1 MSQQK
6 YRRWEV
12 HASALPE
19 SPLVGEVFFPLES
32 SANDADARRP
42 RDSGNALD
50 DSSSGSAGSKRNRR
64 RGSRASWVENG
75 LERNDDALR
84 SSGKP
89 FNASLHSS
97 AGFNSLAASS
107 HLLPRFRY
115 SPEWIEGGFALGADL
130 PLTPG
135 LQRPLRGRRSFGF
148 LTDRRLSEASIE
160 RFRAARR
167 EGSESL
173 AALPALDTAGEEEA
187 AAVLLPNAAA
197 HAGGI
202 EFSSPDAVCG
212 TTLRLPYESTGLGSV
227 LDALAGAGR
236 RRTNLKGLL
245 ALASATVLPGGRTS
259 LALVTE
265 SGESALTVR
274 SSADLI
280 DFPLWR
286 RLLLELAHDCGIDC
300 AESRLTEASGVRA
313 LFTQRVD
320 RTEDAARRQRLTLSG
335 ATLSPERSLS
345 YLGIAEILNRE
356 GAAPA
361 QDLPQVWRRMVFAL
375 LTGAEDRGQKWLFHR
390 TQTGWRLAK
399 AHGFSPCAGA
409 PRPMTADGRRHLA
422 TLDDAVRLA
431 PYFGMRLSD
440 AKTAAAGMRRA
451 IRDWEERAIELGADV
466 SEVELL
472 APGFEA
478 F

>member
-1 MSQQK
+1 MTQPK
-6 YRRWEV
+6 FRRWEV
-12 HASALPE
+12 HASALPDN
-19 SPLVGEVFFPLES
+19 PLVGEVFFPLEYP
-32 SANDADARRP
+32 AVDADP
-42 RDSGNALD
+42 HGNDSGNALD
-50 DSSSGSAGSKRNRR
+50 ASSTDGSYSKRTRR
-64 RGSRASWVENG
+64 RGSHASLAENG
-75 LERNDDALR
+75 LEKNGGVAR
-84 SSGKP
+84 SAGKS
-89 FNASLHSS
+89 FNAFGHSS
-97 AGFNSLAASS
+97 AGFNPAGTSAP
-107 HLLPRFRY
+107 LLPRFRY
-115 SPEWIEGGFALGADL
+115 SPEWLEGGFALGADL

-135 LQRPLRGRRSFGF
+135 LQAPLRGRRSFGF
-148 LTDRRLSEASIE
+148 LTDRRLSDASTE

-173 AALPALDTAGEEEA
+173 AALPALDTAGDEEA
-187 AAVLLPNAAA
+187 AAVLLPHAAA

-202 EFSSPDAVCG
+202 EFSSPDAACG
-212 TTLRLPYESTGLGSV
+212 TTLRLPYESTGLGNV
-227 LDALAGAGR
+227 IDALASESR
-236 RRTNLKGLL
+236 RRANLKTLL

-274 SSADLI
+274 SPADLI

-286 RLLLELAHDCGIDC
+286 RLFLELARDCGIEC
-300 AESRLTEASGVRA
+300 AGSRLTHASGMRA
-313 LFTQRVD
+313 LFTERVD
-320 RTEDAARRQRLTLSG
+320 RTEDAAHRQRLTLSG

-375 LTGAEDRGQKWLFHR
+375 LTGAEDRGAKWLFHR

-422 TLDDAVRLA
+422 SLDDAVRLA
-431 PYFGMRLSD
+431 PYFGMRLTD
-440 AKTAAAGMRRA
+440 AKTAAAGIRRA
-451 IRDWEERAIELGADV
+451 LRDWEERALELGADV

-472 APGFEA
+472 APGFEV

>member
-1 MSQQK
+1 MTQQK
-6 YRRWEV
+6 FRCWEV
-12 HASALPE
+12 HASALPD
-19 SPLVGEVFFPLES
+19 SPLVGEVFFPVSSIPIDADSRGNDSSESLES
-32 SANDADARRP
+32 SASCDAT
-42 RDSGNALD
+42 
-50 DSSSGSAGSKRNRR
+50 SKRASRRNNRTSFAKT
-64 RGSRASWVENG
+64 GFEKNSGPAETAG
-75 LERNDDALR
+75 R
-84 SSGKP
+84 SLSPSGRHSSVR
-89 FNASLHSS
+89 NASSTP
-97 AGFNSLAASS
+97 SL
-107 HLLPRFRY
+107 LLPRFRY
-115 SPEWIEGGFALGADL
+115 STAWLEGGFALGADL

-135 LQRPLRGRRSFGF
+135 LQAPLRGRRSFGF
-148 LTDRRLSEASIE
+148 LTDRRLSDASTE

-173 AALPALDTAGEEEA
+173 AALPALDTAGDEEA

-202 EFSSPDAVCG
+202 EFSSPEAACG

-227 LDALAGAGR
+227 FDALASEGR
-236 RRTNLKGLL
+236 RRASLKTLL
-245 ALASATVLPGGRTS
+245 ALASATVLPGGRTA

-274 SSADLI
+274 SPTDLI

-286 RLLLELAHDCGIDC
+286 RLFLELAHDCGIEC
-300 AESRLTEASGVRA
+300 AESRLIHAAGMRA

-320 RTEDAARRQRLTLSG
+320 RTEDAEHRQRLTLSG
-335 ATLSPERSLS
+335 TTLSPERALS

-356 GAAPA
+356 GAAPS

-375 LTGAEDRGQKWLFHR
+375 LTGAEDRGAKWLFHR

-422 TLDDAVRLA
+422 SLDDAVRLA
-431 PYFGMRLSD
+431 PYFGMRLAD

-451 IRDWEERAIELGADV
+451 LRDWEERALELGADV

>member
-1 MSQQK
+1 MTQPK
-6 YRRWEV
+6 FRRWEV
-12 HASALPE
+12 HASALPD
-19 SPLVGEVFFPLES
+19 SPLVGEVFFPLEDP
-32 SANDADARRP
+32 AVDADP
-42 RDSGNALD
+42 HGSDSGNALD
-50 DSSSGSAGSKRNRR
+50 ASSTDGTYSKRTRR
-64 RGSRASWVENG
+64 RCSHTSLAENG
-75 LERNDDALR
+75 LEKNGGVVR
-84 SSGKP
+84 SASKS
-89 FNASLHSS
+89 FNTFGHSS
-97 AGFNSLAASS
+97 AGFNPTGTSTP
-107 HLLPRFRY
+107 LLPHFRY
-115 SPEWIEGGFALGADL
+115 SPEWLEGGFTLGADL

-135 LQRPLRGRRSFGF
+135 LQAPLRGRRSFGF
-148 LTDRRLSEASIE
+148 LTDRRLSDASTE

-173 AALPALDTAGEEEA
+173 AALPALDTAGDEEA
-187 AAVLLPNAAA
+187 AAVLLPHAAA

-202 EFSSPDAVCG
+202 EFSSPDAACG
-212 TTLRLPYESTGLGSV
+212 TTLRLPYESTGLGNV
-227 LDALAGAGR
+227 IDALASEGR
-236 RRTNLKGLL
+236 RRANLKTLL
-245 ALASATVLPGGRTS
+245 TLASATVLPGGRTS

-274 SSADLI
+274 ISADLI

-286 RLLLELAHDCGIDC
+286 RLFLELARDCGIEC
-300 AESRLTEASGVRA
+300 AESRLTHTAGMRV
-313 LFTQRVD
+313 LFTERVD
-320 RTEDAARRQRLTLSG
+320 RTEDAAHRQRLTLSG

-345 YLGIAEILNRE
+345 YLGISEILNRE

-361 QDLPQVWRRMVFAL
+361 KDLPQVWRRMVFAL
-375 LTGAEDRGQKWLFHR
+375 LTGAEDRGAKWLFNR

-399 AHGFSPCAGA
+399 AHGFSPSAGA

-422 TLDDAVRLA
+422 SLDDAVRLA
-431 PYFGMRLSD
+431 PYFGMRLAD

-451 IRDWEERAIELGADV
+451 LRDWEERALELGADV

>member
-1 MSQQK
+1 MEVAGSAETK
-6 YRRWEV
+6 RTGRRGTRTSSAANDSEKKNSPS
-12 HASALPE
+12 ASARHSFHL
-19 SPLVGEVFFPLES
+19 S
-32 SANDADARRP
+32 SR
-42 RDSGNALD
+42 L
-50 DSSSGSAGSKRNRR
+50 SAGLNS
-64 RGSRASWVENG
+64 ASTS
-75 LERNDDALR
+75 AL
-84 SSGKP
+84 
-89 FNASLHSS
+89 
-97 AGFNSLAASS
+97 
-107 HLLPRFRY
+107 LLPRFRY
-115 SPEWIEGGFALGADL
+115 SAQWLEDGFALGADL

-135 LQRPLRGRRSFGF
+135 VQAPLRGRRSFGF
-148 LTDRRLSEASIE
+148 LSDRRLSDASTE

-167 EGSESL
+167 EGSASL
-173 AALPALDTAGEEEA
+173 AALPALDTAGDEEA

-202 EFSSPDAVCG
+202 EFSSPDAACG

-227 LDALAGAGR
+227 IEALASGDR
-236 RRTNLKGLL
+236 RRQTLKTLL

-274 SSADLI
+274 SPADLI

-286 RLLLELAHDCGIDC
+286 RLFLELARDCGIEC
-300 AESRLTEASGVRA
+300 AESRLTHASGVRA

-320 RTEDAARRQRLTLSG
+320 RTEEAAPRQRLTLSG

-375 LTGAEDRGQKWLFHR
+375 LTGAADRGAKWLFHR

-422 TLDDAVRLA
+422 SLDDAVSLA
-431 PYFGMRLSD
+431 PYFGMRLAD
-440 AKTAAAGMRRA
+440 AKTAAAGIRRA
-451 IRDWEERAIELGADV
+451 LRDWEERALELGADI